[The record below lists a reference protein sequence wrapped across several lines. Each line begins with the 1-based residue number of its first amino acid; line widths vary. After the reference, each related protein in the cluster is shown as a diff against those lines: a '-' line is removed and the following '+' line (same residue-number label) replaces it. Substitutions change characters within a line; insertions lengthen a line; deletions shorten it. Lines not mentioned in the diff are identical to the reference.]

1 MAAGAG
7 AGVGAGAG
15 DVVDPFTL
23 VYTSDGDNM
32 AFTGLTL
39 TVLGK
44 PLLVD
49 TQLTL
54 APGRRYG
61 FLGANGMGK
70 TTLLKHIADR
80 RLAIPSRMQ
89 VLYVEQEVVAEDQSA
104 CLSVLSADTVR
115 TKLLAEEADLVA
127 RLAEDDASLLL
138 LDQLADVC
146 SQIRARG
153 DAAAEACARRILSG
167 LGFSLAMQDQPTRL
181 FSGGWRMRISLAKAL
196 FMNPDLLLLD
206 EPTNHLVRSS
216 CDVLGSW
223 FLVFF

>member
-1 MAAGAG
+1 MSKRDKKRNNRVMFSHIGICASRT
-7 AGVGAGAG
+7 
-15 DVVDPFTL
+15 FSFKIL
-23 VYTSDGDNM
+23 QSIQS
-32 AFTGLTL
+32 GLKSTAYWSHVHGYRL
-39 TVLGK
+39 C
-44 PLLVD
+44 
-49 TQLTL
+49 
-54 APGRRYG
+54 RR
-61 FLGANGMGK
+61 
-70 TTLLKHIADR
+70 
-80 RLAIPSRMQ
+80 Q
-89 VLYVEQEVVAEDQSA
+89 VVAEDQSA

-115 TKLLAEEADLVA
+115 TKLFAEEADLIA

-206 EPTNHLVRSS
+206 EPTNHLVRSF

-223 FLVFF
+223 FLGFF